1 MTDPLTAAYVTSL
14 DEVFW
19 GVILIALTMAI
30 HGFGVILTLRA
41 GGALQRRET
50 DGRTSFGRG
59 ISTLII
65 ATWILVIVHLIEVL
79 IWGVFFWLRDAFA
92 NASTAFYYALMQY
105 TTVGSIYNLP
115 SRWQLLGGMIAMAGL
130 LTFAWSTSVLFTLAE
145 KFQSQQLSGK
155 THTRRTG
162 ATDKDDSSTT
172 A

>member
-1 MTDPLTAAYVTSL
+1 MTDPSTDFYVTSL

-41 GGALQRRET
+41 GGALQRR
-50 DGRTSFGRG
+50 DAGRTSFGRG

-79 IWGVFFWLRDAFA
+79 VWGVFFWLRDGFA

-115 SRWQLLGGMIAMAGL
+115 SRWRLLGGMIAMAGL
-130 LTFAWSTSVLFTLAE
+130 LTFAWSTSVLFTLAQ
-145 KFQSQQLSGK
+145 KFQTQELTGK
-155 THTRRTG
+155 THTRRTV
-162 ATDKDDSSTT
+162 AADKDDSNTT
-172 A
+172 Q